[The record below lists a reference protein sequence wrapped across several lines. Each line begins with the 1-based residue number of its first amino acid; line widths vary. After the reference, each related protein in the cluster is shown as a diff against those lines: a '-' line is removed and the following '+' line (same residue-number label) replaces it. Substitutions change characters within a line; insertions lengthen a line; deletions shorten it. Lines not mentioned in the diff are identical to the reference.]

1 MSAMPTMPT
10 AASYVPLRPSRRL
23 HLPVRGVQY
32 QVHQWGDASLVT
44 PATPA
49 LVLMHGW
56 MDVGASFQ
64 FVVDELARLEG
75 ERRFIV
81 AADWRGF
88 GGSTSGGVDAFWFQD
103 YLGDLEALLDTLAPD
118 QPVDLGGHSMGGNV
132 VMSYAG
138 VRPARLRKL
147 VNLEGFGLPD
157 SKPEHAP
164 ARLAKWLDELK
175 EPMAL
180 RAYDTLADVA
190 ARLRKNNPRLSA
202 DKAAW
207 LAPHWAGQRADG
219 RWDILGE
226 PAHKRVNPQL
236 YRAEEILAGWRRIAA
251 PVLWVEGAQTDV
263 TKYWGDRYPRAEF
276 EARLAQ
282 VPDVEQVLLDD
293 CGHMLHHDQPA
304 RLAAAMASFLDKA

>member
-1 MSAMPTMPT
+1 MPTPLPLT
-10 AASYVPLRPSRRL
+10 DDDVCAYVPLRPSRRL
-23 HLPVRGVQY
+23 QLPVRGVQY

-75 ERRFIV
+75 EQRFVV

-103 YLGDLEALLDTLAPD
+103 YLGDLEALLDTLAPG
-118 QPVDLGGHSMGGNV
+118 QAVDLAGHSMGGNV

-138 VRPARLRKL
+138 VRPARIRRL

-190 ARLRKNNPRLSA
+190 DRLRKNNPRLSA

-219 RWDILGE
+219 RWHVLGD
-226 PAHKRVNPQL
+226 PAHKLVNPVL
-236 YRAEEILAGWRRIAA
+236 YRVEEILAGWRRITA
-251 PVLWVEGAQTDV
+251 PVLWVEGANTDV
-263 TKYWGDRYPRAEF
+263 TKFWGDRYPRAEF

-282 VPDVEQVLLDD
+282 VPQVERLLLED

-304 RLAAAMASFLDKA
+304 AVAARLTRFLA

>member
-1 MSAMPTMPT
+1 MPIADPY
-10 AASYVPLRPSRRL
+10 APLRASRSL
-23 HLPVRGVQY
+23 HVPVRTVQY
-32 QVHQWGDASLVT
+32 HVHQWGDASLAT
-44 PATPA
+44 PDRPA
-49 LVLMHGW
+49 LVLVHGW

-75 ERRFIV
+75 ERRFVV

-88 GGSTSGGVDAFWFQD
+88 GGSTGGEVDAFWFQD
-103 YLGDLEALLDTLAPD
+103 YLGDLETLLDAFAPG
-118 QPVDLGGHSMGGNV
+118 QPVDLAGHSMGGNV
-132 VMSYAG
+132 AMSYAG
-138 VRPARLRKL
+138 VRPARIRKL

-175 EPMAL
+175 APMEL

-190 ARLRKNNPRLSA
+190 ARLRKNNPRLPA

-207 LAPHWAGQRADG
+207 LAPHWSAQRADG
-219 RWDILGE
+219 RWHILGE
-226 PAHKRVNPQL
+226 PAHKRVNPHL

-263 TKYWGDRYPRAEF
+263 TKYWGNRYPREEF
-276 EARLAQ
+276 EARLAH
-282 VPDVEQVLLDD
+282 VPDVEQVVLDD

-304 RLAAAMASFLDKA
+304 RLAAAMAAFLDKA

>member
-1 MSAMPTMPT
+1 MST
-10 AASYVPLRPSRRL
+10 APYAPLRASRSL
-23 HLPVRGVQY
+23 QVPVRTVSY
-32 QVHQWGDASLVT
+32 HVHQWGDLALAT
-44 PATPA
+44 PGRPA

-75 ERRFIV
+75 ERRLVI

-103 YLGDLEALLDTLAPD
+103 YLGDLEGLLDALLPG
-118 QPVDLGGHSMGGNV
+118 QRVDLAGHSMGGNV

-138 VRPARLRKL
+138 IRPSRVRRL
-147 VNLEGFGLPD
+147 VNLEGFGLPG

-175 EPMAL
+175 EPMDL
-180 RAYDTLADVA
+180 RAYDTLAEVA
-190 ARLRKNNPRLSA
+190 ARLRRNNPRLPE

-207 LAPHWAGQRADG
+207 LAPHWSARRDDG
-219 RWDILGE
+219 RWHILGE
-226 PAHKRVNPQL
+226 AAHKRVNPQL
-236 YRAEEILAGWRRIAA
+236 YRAEEILAGWRAIKA
-251 PVLWVEGAQTDV
+251 PVLWVEGTQTDV
-263 TKYWGDRYPRAEF
+263 TKFWGDRYPRAEF

-282 VPDVEQVLLDD
+282 VPGVEQVMLDD

-304 RLAAAMASFLDKA
+304 RLAAALAAFLDKP